1 MKKFFRKVHL
11 WLSVPF
17 GLIMAI
23 TCFTGALL
31 VFEDEIT
38 RFSNRE
44 LYFVKDASGVPMPI
58 DELAATVAAALP
70 EDVTVTGVTVFE
82 NPQRAWQVNIS
93 KPRRA
98 AVMVDQ
104 YTGEIKGT
112 AGRTPFFVT
121 VFRLHRWLM
130 DSMQPGGGMFLGKA
144 LVGISTLMFV
154 FVLVSGVVIWAPRTY
169 KALKNSL
176 KIHVRKGW
184 FPFWH
189 GLHVAG
195 GVYAVLLLLA
205 LALTG
210 LTWSFQ
216 WYRNG
221 FYKVFGVETAGGG
234 GNGGQQQMRNGN
246 GNGNGHG
253 GSEAAEHVAA
263 EAFGGWQQAYEEVLR
278 RNPEFRQISVSDGRV
293 SVSSG
298 CVGNSRAADTYTFDS
313 TTGQIT
319 DVALYRDSGKN
330 GKIRGWIYSVHVGS
344 WGGMVTRVLTFLAA
358 LLGACLPLT
367 GYYIWIRRLVMR
379 RRARVGMTANR

>member
-17 GLIMAI
+17 GLIMTI

-44 LYFVKDASGVPMPI
+44 LYFVKDASGAPMPI

-82 NPQRAWQVNIS
+82 NHQRAWQVNVS

-112 AGRTPFFVT
+112 SGRTPFFMT
-121 VFRLHRWLM
+121 IFRLHRWLM
-130 DSMQPGGGMFLGKA
+130 DSMQPGGGMFFGKA

-154 FVLVSGVVIWAPRTY
+154 FVLVSGVVIWAPHTY
-169 KALKNSL
+169 GALKNSL
-176 KIHVRKGW
+176 KIRVRKGW

-221 FYKVFGVETAGGG
+221 FYKVFGVETTGGG
-234 GNGGQQQMRNGN
+234 GNGGQQRVRNGK
-246 GNGNGHG
+246 GHG
-253 GSEAAEHVAA
+253 GGEATEYVAA
-263 EAFGGWQQAYEEVLR
+263 DVFGGWQQAYEEVLR
-278 RNPEFRQISVSDGRV
+278 RNPEFRQISVSDGQV

-298 CVGNSRAADTYTFDS
+298 CVGNSRAVDTYMFDS
-313 TTGQIT
+313 STGQIN
-319 DVALYRDSGKN
+319 DVALYSDSAKN

-344 WGGMVTRVLTFLAA
+344 WGGMVTRILTFLAA

-379 RRARVGMTANR
+379 RRVRMNANK